1 MLVSVLLLLLQSCA
15 ALLVG
20 VRPMPATV
28 RAAGPRAAAAGL
40 PPKCVALVA
49 ALGQDPSVIDF
60 EDTMGAIEEMYDFT
74 PMAFSVGDVVS
85 EAGQNQ
91 GSCKIF
97 SFAKNSNLDEA
108 ATLQLFG
115 RFYRDDVLG
124 APNGTDH
131 GNIRAF
137 MKGGWSCVKLPE
149 QSALRPKGVD
159 AVPGL

>member
-1 MLVSVLLLLLQSCA
+1 MLQSNFATDFAMLVSVLLLLLQSCA

-85 EAGQNQ
+85 EASLLRSPHQHSCTSTWFS
-91 GSCKIF
+91 GSPTSF
-97 SFAKNSNLDEA
+97 SMLAHTSITSRMRK
-108 ATLQLFG
+108 
-115 RFYRDDVLG
+115 R
-124 APNGTDH
+124 
-131 GNIRAF
+131 
-137 MKGGWSCVKLPE
+137 WS
-149 QSALRPKGVD
+149 
-159 AVPGL
+159 